1 MSHAETSESDTERR
15 AEQDLRE
22 ARRAESFFAEQVN
35 SVKEDYRV
43 QSSKLADDF
52 LVQQA
57 VLKAQHATS
66 AELAAKLAAL
76 APSRGLAIKRVTV
89 EESQPRKLQRVPMM
103 PPSSASTPCLAMVSY
118 VQRSNAM
125 SSSTSPL
132 EAKQCSKLSRG
143 QKSRRRQQEC
153 KRLLARLTAASGEE
167 MDSLNSEGA
176 VAGDDGAMD
185 SLNLEGAVASDDS
198 AMIDEIFE
206 GVLAVQ
212 SHGHEHTAAALE
224 GHHPRPPST
233 PPPPWKASTVAPKA
247 QPKHHSFRRGRPR
260 PPKAP
265 PTAPI
270 RDVVRERAQQQAAQ
284 NVDAWLDADTTW

>member
-1 MSHAETSESDTERR
+1 MSHADTSESDTERR

-57 VLKAQHATS
+57 VLKTQHATS
-66 AELAAKLAAL
+66 AKLVAKLAAL
-76 APSRGLAIKRVTV
+76 APSRGLAIKRVITV

-132 EAKQCSKLSRG
+132 EPLEAKQCSKLSRG
-143 QKSRRRQQEC
+143 QKSRKRQQER
-153 KRLLARLTAASGEE
+153 KRLLAQLTAASGEE
-167 MDSLNSEGA
+167 MDSLNFEGA
-176 VAGDDGAMD
+176 VAGDDGTMD
-185 SLNLEGAVASDDS
+185 SLNLEGAVADDDG
-198 AMIDEIFE
+198 AMIDEIFK
-206 GVLAVQ
+206 GVLAD
-212 SHGHEHTAAALE
+212 EHSAAALE

-233 PPPPWKASTVAPKA
+233 PPPPWKASKVAPKA
-247 QPKHHSFRRGRPR
+247 QPKQHSFRRGRPR

-270 RDVVRERAQQQAAQ
+270 RDVVPEWAQAED
-284 NVDAWLDADTTW
+284 VDAWLDADTTW

>member
-1 MSHAETSESDTERR
+1 MSDADKSESDTECP
-15 AEQDLRE
+15 AEQDLCQ
-22 ARRAESFFAEQVN
+22 ARRDESYFAEQLN
-35 SVKEDYRV
+35 SLKEAYRV

-103 PPSSASTPCLAMVSY
+103 QPSSASTPCLAMVGD
-118 VQRSNAM
+118 VE
-125 SSSTSPL
+125 TSPL
-132 EAKQCSKLSRG
+132 EAEQRCKLSRG
-143 QKSRRRQQEC
+143 QRSRKRIQEC
-153 KRLLARLTAASGEE
+153 KRLLARLTAASGEGGEAGEE
-167 MDSLNSEGA
+167 MDSLNFEGA

-185 SLNLEGAVASDDS
+185 ILNFESGEG
-198 AMIDEIFE
+198 EIIE
-206 GVLAVQ
+206 GDLAVQ
-212 SHGHEHTAAALE
+212 HGHLMRPKPKT
-224 GHHPRPPST
+224 HPRSPST
-233 PPPPWKASTVAPKA
+233 LPPPWKASTVTPKA
-247 QPKHHSFRRGRPR
+247 QPKQHPRRRGRPR

>member
-1 MSHAETSESDTERR
+1 MSHADTSEPDTERR

-22 ARRAESFFAEQVN
+22 ARRAESFFAEQLN
-35 SVKEDYRV
+35 SLKEDYRV

-57 VLKAQHATS
+57 VLKTQHATS
-66 AELAAKLAAL
+66 AKLVASLAALAAL
-76 APSRGLAIKRVTV
+76 APSRRGLAIKRVITV

-132 EAKQCSKLSRG
+132 EPLEAKQRSKLSRG
-143 QKSRRRQQEC
+143 QKKKQKRQQEC
-153 KRLLARLTAASGEE
+153 KRLLAQVTAASGEE
-167 MDSLNSEGA
+167 MDSLNVEGA
-176 VAGDDGAMD
+176 VAGDDGTMD
-185 SLNLEGAVASDDS
+185 SLNLEGAVADDDS

-206 GVLAVQ
+206 GVLAD
-212 SHGHEHTAAALE
+212 EHSAAALI
-224 GHHPRPPST
+224 GHHPRPPNT
-233 PPPPWKASTVAPKA
+233 PPPPWLAS
-247 QPKHHSFRRGRPR
+247 RGRPR

-265 PTAPI
+265 PKAPPT
-270 RDVVRERAQQQAAQ
+270 VPERAQAED
-284 NVDAWLDADTTW
+284 VDAWLDADTTW